1 MAIALAFFMFARPL
15 GLHHPTYVY
24 VIDSVILA
32 ALTVL
37 SYGFWTRRIP
47 LEQAE
52 LGAAS
57 TLWCTN
63 LATLVPMYASGSG
76 MLIPFVISQVAWAG
90 ILMNSR
96 YMVGT
101 IIGIDLFTIP
111 LIHMHGDAYGRI
123 FLCALIS
130 ASLFA
135 PLIHSVIRNALLQLE
150 SHREAY
156 QSLVETSP
164 DPMFIYDRSTM
175 KIRWA
180 NMALVDMLGY
190 SSADELEG
198 KTSIEL
204 FVHDDDKARLQE
216 HREAVAVGEAQSGID
231 VRWLHRDGSTS
242 YVFATSRPVSFD
254 GNAVL
259 VVGKDLTKAR
269 EAEQRE
275 RALEEQLQQS
285 QRMESIGQLAGGVA
299 HDFNN
304 LLAVIMSNAGLLAED
319 LAEKGLPNEEA
330 NEIME
335 AAERG
340 AALTRQLLAFSRKQH
355 RQVATFV
362 LDEVIADLKTMVR
375 RILGED
381 IEVKFDLQDAG
392 GVRADRAQLGQ
403 VVMNLVA
410 NARDA
415 MPGGGVLTIESR
427 ATELDAHGAEGLG
440 LVPGSYVR
448 LTVHDTGVGM
458 TDEVKARLFEPFFTT
473 KEVGK
478 GTGLGLAT
486 VFGIVKQSEGAITV
500 DSMPGKGTRF
510 RIYLPRIE
518 GVASRPNVPRAK
530 TGETPLTGNGTILL
544 VEDELQVRKAVSRQ
558 LKSLG
563 YHVLEAAD
571 ARAAMSVVE
580 GKHAI
585 DLLLT
590 DLVMPGMDGRR
601 LATLVTAARPE
612 IQVLFMSG
620 YTEHISMRA
629 SALVAS
635 DRLLAKPFSQ
645 RQLSVAIRL
654 AMKNRVLAA

>member
-1 MAIALAFFMFARPL
+1 
-15 GLHHPTYVY
+15 
-24 VIDSVILA
+24 
-32 ALTVL
+32 
-37 SYGFWTRRIP
+37 
-47 LEQAE
+47 
-52 LGAAS
+52 
-57 TLWCTN
+57 
-63 LATLVPMYASGSG
+63 
-76 MLIPFVISQVAWAG
+76 
-90 ILMNSR
+90 
-96 YMVGT
+96 
-101 IIGIDLFTIP
+101 
-111 LIHMHGDAYGRI
+111 
-123 FLCALIS
+123 
-130 ASLFA
+130 
-135 PLIHSVIRNALLQLE
+135 
-150 SHREAY
+150 
-156 QSLVETSP
+156 
-164 DPMFIYDRSTM
+164 
-175 KIRWA
+175 
-180 NMALVDMLGY
+180 
-190 SSADELEG
+190 
-198 KTSIEL
+198 
-204 FVHDDDKARLQE
+204 
-216 HREAVAVGEAQSGID
+216 
-231 VRWLHRDGSTS
+231 
-242 YVFATSRPVSFD
+242 
-254 GNAVL
+254 
-259 VVGKDLTKAR
+259 
-269 EAEQRE
+269 
-275 RALEEQLQQS
+275 
-285 QRMESIGQLAGGVA
+285 
-299 HDFNN
+299 
-304 LLAVIMSNAGLLAED
+304 
-319 LAEKGLPNEEA
+319 
-330 NEIME
+330 
-335 AAERG
+335 
-340 AALTRQLLAFSRKQH
+340 
-355 RQVATFV
+355 
-362 LDEVIADLKTMVR
+362 
-375 RILGED
+375 
-381 IEVKFDLQDAG
+381 
-392 GVRADRAQLGQ
+392 
-403 VVMNLVA
+403 
-410 NARDA
+410 
-415 MPGGGVLTIESR
+415 
-427 ATELDAHGAEGLG
+427 
-440 LVPGSYVR
+440 VPGSYVR